1 MVKIFIDPGHGGT
14 DSGAAAN
21 GLLEKNIT
29 LQIALYLRD
38 MLISEYDG
46 VSVRISRSID
56 QSVTLSQRTN
66 AANSWGADYFV
77 SIHINAG
84 GGTGFESY
92 VYPGVSAPTTT
103 YRNALHDE
111 IVRSVDFADRG
122 KKTANFH
129 VLRETSMSAILTEN
143 GFIDTATD
151 ANKLRNATFLQGIAR
166 AHATGLEK
174 AFQLKKKA
182 ASLYKVQAGAFKVKA
197 NADQLAATLISKG
210 FEAFVL
216 LEGGMFRVQAGAF
229 RSKQNADDLV
239 ARLKQAGHDAFVFQ

>member
-1 MVKIFIDPGHGGT
+1 
-14 DSGAAAN
+14 
-21 GLLEKNIT
+21 
-29 LQIALYLRD
+29 

-46 VSVRISRSID
+46 VSVRLSRSID

-143 GFIDTATD
+143 GFIDTVAD

-174 AFQLKKKA
+174 PF
-182 ASLYKVQAGAFKVKA
+182 
-197 NADQLAATLISKG
+197 N
-210 FEAFVL
+210 
-216 LEGGMFRVQAGAF
+216 
-229 RSKQNADDLV
+229 
-239 ARLKQAGHDAFVFQ
+239 

>member
-29 LQIALYLRD
+29 LQIALFLRD

-46 VSVRISRSID
+46 VSVRLSRSID

-143 GFIDTATD
+143 GFIDTIAD

-174 AFQLKKKA
+174 ALQLKKKA
-182 ASLYKVQAGAFKVKA
+182 SNLYKVQTGAFKVKN
-197 NADQLAATLISKG
+197 NADELAATLRSKG
-210 FEAFVL
+210 FEALVVL
-216 LEGGMFRVQAGAF
+216 DSGMFRVQAGAF

>member
-14 DSGAAAN
+14 DSGASAN

-29 LQIALYLRD
+29 LQIALLLRD
-38 MLISEYDG
+38 ILISEYDG
-46 VSVRISRSID
+46 VSVRLSRSTD

-66 AANSWGADYFV
+66 AANSWGANYFV

-111 IVRSVDFADRG
+111 IVRSVDFANRG

-129 VLRETSMSAILTEN
+129 VLRETSMPAILTEN
-143 GFIDTATD
+143 GFIDTTAD
-151 ANKLRNATFLQGIAR
+151 ANKLRNATFLQGIAH
-166 AHATGLEK
+166 AHATGLEE

-182 ASLYKVQAGAFKVKA
+182 SNLYKVQAGAFKVKA
-197 NADQLAATLISKG
+197 NADELAATLKSKG
-210 FEAFVL
+210 FDAFVVL
-216 LEGGMFRVQAGAF
+216 VGGMFRVQAGAF
-229 RSKQNADDLV
+229 RTKQNADDLV

>member
-29 LQIALYLRD
+29 LQIAILLRD

-46 VSVRISRSID
+46 VSVRLSRSTD
-56 QSVTLSQRTN
+56 QSVTLAQRTN

-111 IVRSVDFADRG
+111 IVRSVDFANRG

-129 VLRETSMSAILTEN
+129 VLRETSMPAILTEN
-143 GFIDTATD
+143 GFIDTTAD

-182 ASLYKVQAGAFKVKA
+182 SKLYKVQAGAFKVKA
-197 NADQLAATLISKG
+197 NADELAATLKSKG
-210 FEAFVL
+210 FDAFVV

-229 RSKQNADDLV
+229 RTKQNADDLV

>member
-1 MVKIFIDPGHGGT
+1 MVKIFIDPVHGGT
-14 DSGAAAN
+14 DSGASAN

-29 LQIALYLRD
+29 LQIALLLRD
-38 MLISEYDG
+38 ILISEYDG
-46 VSVRISRSID
+46 VFVRLSRSTD

-111 IVRSVDFADRG
+111 IVRSVDFTNRG

-143 GFIDTATD
+143 GFIDTAAD

-166 AHATGLEK
+166 AHATGLEE
-174 AFQLKKKA
+174 AFQLKKA
-182 ASLYKVQAGAFKVKA
+182 GNLYKVQAGAFKVKA
-197 NADQLAATLISKG
+197 NADELAATLKSKG
-210 FEAFVL
+210 FDAFVVL
-216 LEGGMFRVQAGAF
+216 DGGMFRVQVGLSVQ
-229 RSKQNADDLV
+229 SKMQMTSSQD
-239 ARLKQAGHDAFVFQ
+239 

>member
-14 DSGAAAN
+14 DSGASAN

-29 LQIALYLRD
+29 LQIALLLRD
-38 MLISEYDG
+38 ILISEYDG
-46 VSVRISRSID
+46 VSVRLSRSTD

-111 IVRSVDFADRG
+111 IVRSVDFANRG

-143 GFIDTATD
+143 GFIDTAAD

-166 AHATGLEK
+166 AHATGLEE
-174 AFQLKKKA
+174 AFQLKK
-182 ASLYKVQAGAFKVKA
+182 
-197 NADQLAATLISKG
+197 SK
-210 FEAFVL
+210 
-216 LEGGMFRVQAGAF
+216 
-229 RSKQNADDLV
+229 
-239 ARLKQAGHDAFVFQ
+239 

>member
-29 LQIALYLRD
+29 LQIALFLRD

-46 VSVRISRSID
+46 VSVRLSRSID

-143 GFIDTATD
+143 GFIDTVAD

-174 AFQLKKKA
+174 ALQLKKKT
-182 ASLYKVQAGAFKVKA
+182 SNLYKVQAGAFKVKA
-197 NADQLAATLISKG
+197 NADELAATLRSKG
-210 FEAFVL
+210 FEALVVL
-216 LEGGMFRVQAGAF
+216 DSGMYRVQAGAF

-239 ARLKQAGHDAFVFQ
+239 SRLKQAGHDAFVFQ

>member
-29 LQIALYLRD
+29 LQIAILLRD
-38 MLISEYDG
+38 MLISDYDD
-46 VSVRISRSID
+46 VSVRLSRSID
-56 QSVTLSQRTN
+56 QSVTLAQRTN

-77 SIHINAG
+77 SIHVNAG

-111 IVRSVDFADRG
+111 IVRSVDFANRG

-129 VLRETSMSAILTEN
+129 VLRETSMPAILTEN
-143 GFIDTATD
+143 GFIDTTAD

-174 AFQLKKKA
+174 AFQLKK
-182 ASLYKVQAGAFKVKA
+182 ASNLYKVQAGAFKVKA
-197 NADQLAATLISKG
+197 NADELAATLKSKG
-210 FEAFVL
+210 FDAFVV

-229 RSKQNADDLV
+229 RTKQNADDLV
-239 ARLKQAGHDAFVFQ
+239 ARLKQAGHDAFIFQ

>member
-21 GLLEKNIT
+21 GLLEKNST
-29 LQIALYLRD
+29 LQIALFLRD

-46 VSVRISRSID
+46 VSVRLSRSID

-143 GFIDTATD
+143 GFIDTVAD

-174 AFQLKKKA
+174 ALQLKKKQVTYIKCKQGL
-182 ASLYKVQAGAFKVKA
+182 S
-197 NADQLAATLISKG
+197 
-210 FEAFVL
+210 
-216 LEGGMFRVQAGAF
+216 
-229 RSKQNADDLV
+229 RSKPMQMN
-239 ARLKQAGHDAFVFQ
+239 

>member
-29 LQIALYLRD
+29 LQIALFLRD

-46 VSVRISRSID
+46 VSVRLSRSID

-143 GFIDTATD
+143 GFIDTVAD

-174 AFQLKKKA
+174 ALQLKKKQVTYIKCKQGL
-182 ASLYKVQAGAFKVKA
+182 S
-197 NADQLAATLISKG
+197 
-210 FEAFVL
+210 
-216 LEGGMFRVQAGAF
+216 
-229 RSKQNADDLV
+229 RSKPMRMN
-239 ARLKQAGHDAFVFQ
+239 

>member
-29 LQIALYLRD
+29 LQIAILLRD
-38 MLISEYDG
+38 MLISDYDD
-46 VSVRISRSID
+46 VSVRLSRSID
-56 QSVTLSQRTN
+56 QSVTLAQRTN

-77 SIHINAG
+77 SIHVNAG
-84 GGTGFESY
+84 GGNGFESY

-111 IVRSVDFADRG
+111 IVRSVDFANRG

-129 VLRETSMSAILTEN
+129 VLRETSMPAILTEN
-143 GFIDTATD
+143 GFIDTTAD

-174 AFQLKKKA
+174 AFQLKK
-182 ASLYKVQAGAFKVKA
+182 ASNLYKVQAGAFKVKA
-197 NADQLAATLISKG
+197 NADELAATLKSKG
-210 FEAFVL
+210 FDAFVV

-229 RSKQNADDLV
+229 RTKQNADDLV

>member
-29 LQIALYLRD
+29 LQIAILLRD
-38 MLISEYDG
+38 MLISDYDD
-46 VSVRISRSID
+46 VSVRLSRSID
-56 QSVTLSQRTN
+56 QSVTLAQRTN

-111 IVRSVDFADRG
+111 IVRSVDFANRG

-129 VLRETSMSAILTEN
+129 VLRETSMPAILTEN
-143 GFIDTATD
+143 GFIDTTAD

-174 AFQLKKKA
+174 AFQLKKK
-182 ASLYKVQAGAFKVKA
+182 LVIFIKFR
-197 NADQLAATLISKG
+197 
-210 FEAFVL
+210 
-216 LEGGMFRVQAGAF
+216 LELSR
-229 RSKQNADDLV
+229 
-239 ARLKQAGHDAFVFQ
+239 

>member
-21 GLLEKNIT
+21 GLFEKNIT
-29 LQIALYLRD
+29 LQIALFLRD
-38 MLISEYDG
+38 MLISEYED
-46 VSVRISRSID
+46 VSVRLSRSND
-56 QSVTLSQRTN
+56 QTVTLSQRTN

-92 VYPGVSAPTTT
+92 IYPGVSAPTTT
-103 YRNALHDE
+103 YRNFIHDE
-111 IVRSVDFADRG
+111 FVRSVDFADRG

-129 VLRETSMSAILTEN
+129 VLRETAMSAILTEN
-143 GFIDTATD
+143 GFIDTASDT
-151 ANKLRNATFLQGIAR
+151 NKLRNVSFLQSIAR
-166 AHATGLEK
+166 AHAVGLEK

-182 ASLYKVQAGAFKVKA
+182 TALYKVQAGVFKVKA
-197 NADQLAATLISKG
+197 NADELASTLKRKG

-216 LEGGMFRVQAGAF
+216 LEGGLFKVQIGAF
-229 RSKQNADDLV
+229 RSKQNADELV
-239 ARLKQAGHDAFVFQ
+239 KRVKQAGHDAFVFQ

>member
-14 DSGAAAN
+14 DSGAAVN

-29 LQIALYLRD
+29 LQIAILLRD
-38 MLISEYDG
+38 MLISDYDD
-46 VSVRISRSID
+46 VSVRLSRSID
-56 QSVTLSQRTN
+56 QSVTLAQTYKCGKQ
-66 AANSWGADYFV
+66 WGADYFV
-77 SIHINAG
+77 SIHVNAG

-111 IVRSVDFADRG
+111 IVRSVDFANRG

-129 VLRETSMSAILTEN
+129 VLRETSMPAILTEN
-143 GFIDTATD
+143 GFIDTAAD

-182 ASLYKVQAGAFKVKA
+182 SNLYKVQVGAFKVKA
-197 NADQLAATLISKG
+197 NADELAATLKSKG
-210 FEAFVL
+210 FDAFVV

-229 RSKQNADDLV
+229 RTKQNADDLV

>member
-14 DSGAAAN
+14 DSGASAN

-29 LQIALYLRD
+29 LQIALLLRD
-38 MLISEYDG
+38 ILISEYDG
-46 VSVRISRSID
+46 VSVRLSRSTD

-111 IVRSVDFADRG
+111 IVRSVDFANRG

-129 VLRETSMSAILTEN
+129 VLRETSMPAILTEN
-143 GFIDTATD
+143 GFIDTAAD

-174 AFQLKKKA
+174 AFQLKKKQVIFIKCRQE
-182 ASLYKVQAGAFKVKA
+182 L
-197 NADQLAATLISKG
+197 SK
-210 FEAFVL
+210 
-216 LEGGMFRVQAGAF
+216 
-229 RSKQNADDLV
+229 
-239 ARLKQAGHDAFVFQ
+239 

>member
-14 DSGAAAN
+14 DSGASAN

-29 LQIALYLRD
+29 LQIALLLRD
-38 MLISEYDG
+38 ILISEYDG
-46 VSVRISRSID
+46 VSVRLSRSTD

-111 IVRSVDFADRG
+111 IVRSVDFANRG

-129 VLRETSMSAILTEN
+129 VLRETSMPAILTEN
-143 GFIDTATD
+143 GFIDTTAD

-166 AHATGLEK
+166 AHATGLEE

-182 ASLYKVQAGAFKVKA
+182 STLYKVQAGAFKVKA
-197 NADQLAATLISKG
+197 NADELAATLKSKG
-210 FEAFVL
+210 FDAFVVL
-216 LEGGMFRVQAGAF
+216 DGGMFRVQAGAF
-229 RSKQNADDLV
+229 RTKQNADDLV

>member
-29 LQIALYLRD
+29 LQIALFLRD
-38 MLISEYDG
+38 ILINEYDG
-46 VSVRISRSID
+46 VSVRLSRSID

-92 VYPGVSAPTTT
+92 VYPGISAPTTT
-103 YRNALHDE
+103 YRNTLHDE
-111 IVRSVDFADRG
+111 VIRLVDFANRG

-143 GFIDTATD
+143 GFIDTAAD
-151 ANKLRNATFLQGIAR
+151 ASKLRNVSFLQGIAR

-182 ASLYKVQAGAFKVKA
+182 VNLYKVQVGAFKVKA
-197 NADQLAATLISKG
+197 NADELATILTSKG
-210 FEAFVL
+210 FDALVVL
-216 LEGGMFRVQAGAF
+216 AGSLFRVQAGVF
-229 RSKQNADDLV
+229 RSKQNANDLV
-239 ARLKQAGHDAFVFQ
+239 ARLKKAGHDAFVFQ

>member
-29 LQIALYLRD
+29 LQIALLLRD
-38 MLISEYDG
+38 ILISEYDG
-46 VSVRISRSID
+46 VSVRLSRSID

-143 GFIDTATD
+143 GFIDTTAD
-151 ANKLRNATFLQGIAR
+151 ANKLRNASFLQGIAR
-166 AHATGLEK
+166 AHANGLEK

-182 ASLYKVQAGAFKVKA
+182 GNLYKVQAGAFKVKA
-197 NADQLAATLISKG
+197 NADKLAATLRSKG
-210 FEAFVL
+210 FEALVV

>member
-14 DSGAAAN
+14 DSGASAN

-29 LQIALYLRD
+29 LQIALLLRD
-38 MLISEYDG
+38 ILISEYDG
-46 VSVRISRSID
+46 VSVRLSRSTD

-111 IVRSVDFADRG
+111 IVRSVDFANRG

-129 VLRETSMSAILTEN
+129 VLRETSMPAILTEN
-143 GFIDTATD
+143 GFIDTTAD

-166 AHATGLEK
+166 AHATGLEE
-174 AFQLKKKA
+174 AFQLKK
-182 ASLYKVQAGAFKVKA
+182 ASNLYKVQAGAFKVKA
-197 NADQLAATLISKG
+197 NADELAATLKSKG
-210 FEAFVL
+210 FDAFVVL
-216 LEGGMFRVQAGAF
+216 DGGMFRVQAGAF
-229 RSKQNADDLV
+229 RTKQNADDLV

>member
-29 LQIALYLRD
+29 LQIALFLRD

-46 VSVRISRSID
+46 VSVRLSRSID

-143 GFIDTATD
+143 GFIDTVAD

-174 AFQLKKKA
+174 ALQLKKK
-182 ASLYKVQAGAFKVKA
+182 
-197 NADQLAATLISKG
+197 SK
-210 FEAFVL
+210 
-216 LEGGMFRVQAGAF
+216 
-229 RSKQNADDLV
+229 
-239 ARLKQAGHDAFVFQ
+239 

>member
-14 DSGAAAN
+14 DSGASAN
-21 GLLEKNIT
+21 GLLEKNLT
-29 LQIALYLRD
+29 LQIAILLRD
-38 MLISEYDG
+38 ILMSEYDE
-46 VSVRISRSID
+46 VSVRLSRSTD
-56 QSVTLSQRTN
+56 QSVSLSKRTN

-111 IVRSVDFADRG
+111 IVRSVDFANRG

-129 VLRETSMSAILTEN
+129 VLRETSMPAILTEN
-143 GFIDTATD
+143 GFIDTAAD

-174 AFQLKKKA
+174 AFQLKKKPGN
-182 ASLYKVQAGAFKVKA
+182 LYKVQAGAFKVKA
-197 NADQLAATLISKG
+197 NADELAATLKFKG
-210 FEAFVL
+210 FDAFVVL
-216 LEGGMFRVQAGAF
+216 NGGMFRVQAGAF
-229 RSKQNADDLV
+229 QTKQNADDLV

>member
-21 GLLEKNIT
+21 GLFEKNIT
-29 LQIALYLRD
+29 LQIALFLRD
-38 MLISEYDG
+38 ILLSEYDG
-46 VSVRISRSID
+46 VSVRLSRSID
-56 QSVTLSQRTN
+56 QSVTLSERTN
-66 AANSWGADYFV
+66 AANRWGADYFV

-103 YRNALHDE
+103 YRNTLHNE
-111 IVRSVDFADRG
+111 ITRSIEFADRG

-143 GFIDTATD
+143 GFIDTTAD
-151 ANKLRNATFLQGIAR
+151 ANKLRNASFLQRIAR

-174 AFQLKKKA
+174 AFQLKKR
-182 ASLYKVQAGAFKVKA
+182 SVNLYKVQVGAFKVKA
-197 NADQLAATLISKG
+197 NADELVTTLTSKR
-210 FEAFVL
+210 FDAFVVL
-216 LEGGMFRVQAGAF
+216 DGGLYRVQAGAF
-229 RSKQNADDLV
+229 RSKKNADDLV

>member
-29 LQIALYLRD
+29 LQIALFLRD

-46 VSVRISRSID
+46 VSVRLSRSID

-143 GFIDTATD
+143 GFIDTVAD

-174 AFQLKKKA
+174 ALQLKK
-182 ASLYKVQAGAFKVKA
+182 ASNLYKVQAGAFKVKA
-197 NADQLAATLISKG
+197 NADELATTLRSKG
-210 FEAFVL
+210 FEALVVL
-216 LEGGMFRVQAGAF
+216 DSGMYRVQAGAF

>member
-29 LQIALYLRD
+29 LQIALFLRD

-46 VSVRISRSID
+46 VSVRLSRSID

-143 GFIDTATD
+143 GFIDTVAD

-174 AFQLKKKA
+174 ALQLKK
-182 ASLYKVQAGAFKVKA
+182 ASNLYKVQAGAFKVKA
-197 NADQLAATLISKG
+197 NADELAATLRSKG
-210 FEAFVL
+210 FEALVVL
-216 LEGGMFRVQAGAF
+216 DSGMYRVQAGAF

>member
-29 LQIALYLRD
+29 LQIALFLRD

-46 VSVRISRSID
+46 VSVRLSRSID

-92 VYPGVSAPTTT
+92 VC
-103 YRNALHDE
+103 L
-111 IVRSVDFADRG
+111 
-122 KKTANFH
+122 
-129 VLRETSMSAILTEN
+129 
-143 GFIDTATD
+143 
-151 ANKLRNATFLQGIAR
+151 
-166 AHATGLEK
+166 
-174 AFQLKKKA
+174 AFQHQPPRIAMPFMMRLSALLILPTA
-182 ASLYKVQAGAFKVKA
+182 ARKRRTSTFCGK
-197 NADQLAATLISKG
+197 
-210 FEAFVL
+210 L
-216 LEGGMFRVQAGAF
+216 LCLPF
-229 RSKQNADDLV
+229 
-239 ARLKQAGHDAFVFQ
+239 